1 MMTAM
6 LDDLRAT
13 WREAPSYQRLLV
25 LASAAL
31 IGAGLVH
38 VVVWL
43 AQGAPSLAGPVTWRK
58 PIEFGVSLGLTGV
71 FLGWAMRWLPR
82 RPRLGWSLAAVYA
95 VPVWA
100 EWGLITL
107 QKYRGVPSHFN
118 DSTGFDTAVFSGMGL
133 MVMLLSLSA
142 AGVLVWTLVEFRG
155 SPSLAL
161 GWRSGIAM
169 LVVGLGIG
177 FWIIQNGNRVVDS
190 SVLSSYDQASIL
202 GTAGSLK
209 IAHAAA
215 LHALQV
221 VPVLAWLAGFT
232 ALREQRRTQLVAI
245 GAGGYAAIVV
255 ATVVQAQAGRS
266 VLDPTALGLLLAVI
280 GVAAVVGAYV
290 VTLRA
295 LLVRRTRSADREAAE

>member
-6 LDDLRAT
+6 LEDLRAT

-31 IGAGLVH
+31 IGAGLGH
-38 VVVWL
+38 GFVWL
-43 AQGAPSLAGPVTWRK
+43 AQGAPSLTGPVTWRK
-58 PIEFGVSLGLTGV
+58 PIEFGVSLGLSGV
-71 FLGWAMRWLPR
+71 FLGWVMRWLPH
-82 RPRLGWSLAAVYA
+82 RPRLGWTLAVVYA
-95 VPVWA
+95 VPAWL

-107 QKYRGVPSHFN
+107 QKYRGVASHFN

-161 GWRSGIAM
+161 GWRSGLAM

-177 FWIIQNGNRVVDS
+177 FWIIQNGNEVVDT
-190 SVLSSYDQASIL
+190 SVLSSYNQASIF

-215 LHALQV
+215 LHAPQV
-221 VPVLAWLAGFT
+221 VPVLAWLAGF
-232 ALREQRRTQLVAI
+232 AAMSERRRTQLVAI
-245 GAGGYAAIVV
+245 GAGGYAAIVL
-255 ATVVQAQAGRS
+255 ATIVQAQAGQS
-266 VLDPTALGLLLAVI
+266 VLDPTALGLLLAVL
-280 GVAAVVGAYV
+280 GVPAVAGAYL

-295 LLVRRTRSADREAAE
+295 LVARRTRSTTRSTA